1 MIEIK
6 PRSNTY
12 IWRECG
18 GSRDRNTR
26 HSRVGG
32 SSSQSFEYGFKAASQ
47 TTRPGEG
54 CMTYGIQHPKS
65 RSKWLQAYPC
75 EPCGKETPFQ
85 NQQCLYCGAV
95 LSIPLIDAAREK
107 KDARKAMS
115 YFDRVTAGAIKG
127 RQKSIARRD
136 YWKRMAEESRK
147 KWESK

>member
-26 HSRVGG
+26 NSRVGG
-32 SSSQSFEYGFKAASQ
+32 SSAQYFEYGFKAAPQ
-47 TTRPGEG
+47 TTRPGEKH
-54 CMTYGIQHPKS
+54 MTIGTQHPES
-65 RSKWLQAYPC
+65 RSKAIRAYPC
-75 EPCGKETPFQ
+75 GPCGKDTPFQ

-95 LSIPLIDAAREK
+95 LFDPFISAASKRRE
-107 KDARKAMS
+107 ARKAMP
-115 YFDRVTAGAIKG
+115 YRQRVIGGAING
-127 RQKSIARRD
+127 HQKSIARRD

-147 KWESK
+147 KWEGK